1 MDNRM
6 SENQWLHMF
15 GDNLKCLLY
24 EANMTQRELAKELEI
39 TESAVSR
46 YISGERMPSIFTIIN
61 ISYILDC
68 DVSEMVDF
76 GSPIW

>member
-6 SENQWLHMF
+6 SEIQWLHMF

-46 YISGERMPSIFTIIN
+46 YISGERMPSLTTVIN

>member
-6 SENQWLHMF
+6 GEVEWLHMF

-24 EANMTQRELAKELEI
+24 EANMTQRELARELDVA
-39 TESAVSR
+39 ESTISR
-46 YISGERMPSIFTIIN
+46 YISGEQLPSIKNVVN
-61 ISYILDC
+61 ISYVLDC

-76 GSPIW
+76 GEPIW

>member
-6 SENQWLHMF
+6 SEIQWLHMF

-24 EANMTQRELAKELEI
+24 EANMTQRELAKELDI

-46 YISGERMPSIFTIIN
+46 YISGERMPSLTTVIN